1 MTTIINEKKFAM
13 VDGDTRYD
21 TNEKTQNDSDTESDE
36 WKYDLNNVDVC
47 YGREGKVYKMR
58 DVRPGRGTAHP

>member
-13 VDGDTRYD
+13 VDGDTRDD

-47 YGREGKVYKMR
+47 YGREGK
-58 DVRPGRGTAHP
+58 GI